1 MAKRLATVLVSMAM
15 TGCSADAVRD
25 ITKDAFDQLQMTEA
39 VARQRTDAAARQA
52 RMLKEQDDLRR
63 VLDERKRRETAAPSP
78 QINPLAETEINGRVL
93 RDPAAAL
100 QIPDELLAKRSI
112 YYEYDDYTVKQ
123 EYEPL
128 LEAHAALLRAHP
140 DLQVKVEGNCDERG
154 SREYNL
160 ALGQRRADAVKRA
173 LILLGVSAAQVHA
186 VSFGSENPKAEGHSE
201 EDFAQNRRSDMVYAS
216 AAPSNDRASAL
227 AP

>member
-1 MAKRLATVLVSMAM
+1 MTKRLAPVLLAMAL

-25 ITKDAFDQLQMTEA
+25 ATKDVVEQLQMTEA
-39 VARQRTDAAARQA
+39 AAHQRTDAAARQA
-52 RMLKEQDDLRR
+52 RMLKEQDELRR
-63 VLDERKRRETAAPSP
+63 VLDERKRRATATPSP
-78 QINPLAETEINGRVL
+78 QINPLAETEISGRVL

-100 QIPDELLAKRSI
+100 QIPDELLAQRSI

-123 EYEPL
+123 EYAPV

-140 DLQVKVEGNCDERG
+140 DLQVGVEGNCDERG

-201 EDFAQNRRSDMVYAS
+201 EDLAKNRRSDIVYAG
-216 AAPSNDRASAL
+216 AAPSNDRVSVL
-227 AP
+227 VR

>member
-1 MAKRLATVLVSMAM
+1 MLKQLATVLAAIAM
-15 TGCSADAVRD
+15 TGCSGDAVRD
-25 ITKDAFDQLQMTEA
+25 MTKNAFDQLQMTETL
-39 VARQRTDAAARQA
+39 ARQRTEGAARQA
-52 RMLKEQDDLRR
+52 RMQKEQDDLRR
-63 VLDERKRRETAAPSP
+63 MLDERKRRATAAPSP
-78 QINPLAETEINGRVL
+78 QINPLAETEINGRVV

-123 EYEPL
+123 EYEPV

-140 DLQVKVEGNCDERG
+140 DLQVGVEGNCDERG

-201 EDFAQNRRSDMVYAS
+201 EDFAQNRRSDMGYAG
-216 AAPSNDRASAL
+216 AAPSK
-227 AP
+227 

>member
-1 MAKRLATVLVSMAM
+1 MIKRMATVLVAMAM

-25 ITKDAFDQLQMTEA
+25 ITKDVFGQLQMSETL
-39 VARQRTDAAARQA
+39 ARQRADAAARQA

-63 VLDERKRRETAAPSP
+63 MLDERKRRETAAPSP
-78 QINPLAETEINGRVL
+78 QINPLAETAINGRVL
-93 RDPAAAL
+93 SNPAAAL
-100 QIPDELLAKRSI
+100 QIPDELLAKRTI
-112 YYEYDDYTVKQ
+112 YYEYDAYTVKQ
-123 EYEPL
+123 EYEPV

-140 DLQVKVEGNCDERG
+140 DLQVNVEGNCDERG

-173 LILLGVSAAQVHA
+173 LNLLGVSAAQVHA

-201 EDFAQNRRSDMVYAS
+201 EDFAENRRSDMVYAG

-227 AP
+227 VR

>member
-1 MAKRLATVLVSMAM
+1 MAKRLAPVLVAITM
-15 TGCSADAVRD
+15 TGCSGDAVRD
-25 ITKDAFDQLQMTEA
+25 VFDQLQMTEA
-39 VARQRTDAAARQA
+39 VARQRTEAAARQA
-52 RMLKEQDDLRR
+52 HMQKEQDELRR
-63 VLDERKRRETAAPSP
+63 MLDERKRRETAAPSP

-93 RDPAAAL
+93 RDPAAL

-128 LEAHAALLRAHP
+128 LEVHAALLRAHP

-173 LILLGVSAAQVHA
+173 LILLGISAAQVHT
-186 VSFGSENPKAEGHSE
+186 VSFGSEKPKAEGHSE
-201 EDFAQNRRSDMVYAS
+201 EDFAENRRSDVVYAG
-216 AAPSNDRASAL
+216 AVPSNDRASAL
-227 AP
+227 VR